1 MKELIE
7 KILSIGHV
15 SYEVLLPVKF
25 INMWDPALLAINR
38 EGYSIKCNGQRG
50 VVMTEKFRHPY
61 GRPTEFSIQSAKG
74 AEYNLKPA
82 KSSPSRD
89 AIVLI
94 LRLYRM
100 KALEKSKGRKKGIF
114 FK

>member
-15 SYEVLLPVKF
+15 SYEVLLPVCGLYFSLVACQRLKAFLLHLFLFHITIEKLILQVKF

-50 VVMTEKFRHPY
+50 VVMTEKFRQATTVWF
-61 GRPTEFSIQSAKG
+61 RKSFS
-74 AEYNLKPA
+74 LTLLCPCC
-82 KSSPSRD
+82 
-89 AIVLI
+89 
-94 LRLYRM
+94 
-100 KALEKSKGRKKGIF
+100 
-114 FK
+114 